1 MKRMIPVKPE
11 DVTWTDDQWNAIHAS
26 GQNILVAAAAGSG
39 KTAVLVNRV
48 IEKIV
53 DPDAPIDVD
62 ELLIVTFT
70 NASAAEMKARIG
82 KAVENALL
90 LDESSA
96 HLKRQIGLL
105 HYASISTLHS
115 FCLDV
120 IKKYYYLADIDP
132 EFRLIEP
139 IESAMVRDEV
149 MDQLLEEHYGN
160 AEDIAFFEL
169 VDTFSGDRSDDD
181 IGKVVGELYDF
192 SRAHPEPEAWLSAIL
207 TNYDVGEIT
216 DVSALPFY
224 SIIEKQLSMT
234 LRQAEHFL
242 KHAIFLCGES
252 AGPEPYLMTLENDL
266 EQIRFLMQALK
277 QNWKSLTDSWKA
289 TKFQRIATLKNKELY
304 DEDLVDQVKK
314 LRDQAK
320 KVVTDAGSEWF
331 TREGIRYISDLEKMK
346 PTIETLVELTKEFSV
361 RFYKEKVSRGMLDFN
376 DLEHLALRILSDP
389 EQAGAPSNAAVG
401 YQEKFKEVLIDEYQ
415 DTNMVQERILS
426 LVTAPSEAEGNLF
439 MVGDVKQSI
448 YRFRLAEPGLFLAK
462 YQRYTKAGDGT
473 GLKIDLSQNFRS
485 RGDVLDTTNFI
496 FNQLMDTEVA
506 EMEYDE
512 QAELVLGAHFPESD
526 NTQTELILIDME
538 QDEKSSEEDELAPEQ
553 LKKRQV
559 EARYIAKRIATL
571 IADKTPVFDKRL
583 KQYRPIEYRDIV
595 VLSRALTSAPD
606 MEDAMKELDIPFYAN
621 NNSGYFEAT
630 EVAIMVSLLKI
641 IDNPYQDIPLASVLR
656 SPIVN
661 LDEDALARI
670 RAAGKNKPYF
680 EALEIY
686 SVSETGDLALRV
698 QSFLRQLSKWRELSM
713 RENLADL
720 IAQIFQETHF
730 YDFVGGL
737 PGGKQRQANLRAL
750 LDRANQY
757 EKTAFRG
764 LFRFIRFVER
774 LQVKGQDLGTAKTL
788 GEKEDV
794 VRMMTIHA
802 SKGLEF
808 PVVFL
813 SGLDRKFNM
822 RDIYNK
828 YLFDKDFG
836 FATRYNDSVKRLVY
850 PSIMQQAIKYKKVAE
865 MMAEEMR
872 VLYVALTR
880 AEEKLILVG
889 TLPNLEKA
897 VTEWERNLMYPD
909 WILPASIRYQAKNYL
924 QWIGNAFVRHPDY
937 LDQMEKGLL
946 PDAVRLPTNMGLVI
960 RKYHCQ
966 EFLMV
971 DADARLDSSWIDIVK
986 YGKEPVERSP
996 YFEQI
1001 QERLSFRYGFTEET
1015 TIRSKQSVTEVKR
1028 QFAVSDSFSDTR
1040 FTRSTQPVSFER
1052 PKFLQE
1058 KQLTAT
1064 ERGTAMHT
1072 VMQALSLN
1080 ERPTAIGIES
1090 LLDELVLKEI
1100 MNKEQAAS
1108 IQVDLILDFFD
1119 SALGQLMLAN
1129 PDFTQREIPFS
1140 YKIPANRLHQDVGT
1154 TEQIIV
1160 QGMIDVMV
1168 ELDDQLIIIDYKT
1181 DQITG
1186 KFENGWLG
1194 GEAILKK
1201 RYQVQMDM
1209 YKEAIEKISGRQV
1222 DHVYLYFFDG
1232 DHVCELIGGN

>member
-1 MKRMIPVKPE
+1 MKRGIPIKPE
-11 DVTWTDDQWNAIHAS
+11 NVTWTDDQWKAIYAS
-26 GQNILVAAAAGSG
+26 GQNVLVAAAAGSG

-53 DPDAPIDVD
+53 DPDEPIDVD
-62 ELLIVTFT
+62 QLLIVTFT

-82 KAVENALL
+82 KAVEKALL
-90 LDESSA
+90 EDESSS
-96 HLKRQIGLL
+96 HLKRQIALL
-105 HYASISTLHS
+105 NYASISTLHS

-149 MDQLLEEHYGN
+149 MDKLLEEHYGN
-160 AEDIAFFEL
+160 AENIAFFEL

-181 IGKVVGELYDF
+181 IGQVVGALYDF
-192 SRAHPEPEAWLSAIL
+192 SRAHPEPEAWLDEIVA
-207 TNYDVGEIT
+207 NYAVEDVT
-216 DVSALPFY
+216 DVTVLPFY
-224 SIIEKQLSMT
+224 TIIEKQLAMT

-242 KHAIFLCGES
+242 KHAIFLCNES
-252 AGPEPYLMTLENDL
+252 AGPEPYLVTLESDL
-266 EQIRFLMQALK
+266 EQIKYLMQALH
-277 QNWKSLTDSWKA
+277 QDWEQLTSAWKSV
-289 TKFQRIATLKNKELY
+289 KFQRIATLKDKELY
-304 DEDLVDQVKK
+304 DEVMVNQVKK

-320 KVVTDAGSEWF
+320 KTVTEAGSEWF
-331 TREGIRYISDLEKMK
+331 SRDGVHYISDLLKMK
-346 PTIETLVELTKEFSV
+346 PTIVTLIELTKEFAI

-376 DLEHLALRILSDP
+376 DLEHLALRVLSDP
-389 EQAGAPSNAAVG
+389 EQEGAPSSAALG

-426 LVTAPSEAEGNLF
+426 LVTADTEENGNLF

-462 YQRYTKAGDGT
+462 YKRYSGTGDGT

-485 RGDVLDTTNFI
+485 RSDVLDTTNFI

-506 EMEYDE
+506 EIEYDE
-512 QAELVLGAHFPESD
+512 QAELVLGARFPESD

-538 QDEKSSEEDELAPEQ
+538 QDEKSDEADELTPEKLQ
-553 LKKRQV
+553 KRQA
-559 EARYIAKRIATL
+559 EARYIAKRIARL
-571 IADKTPVFDKRL
+571 IDEKTPVFDKGL
-583 KQYRPIEYRDIV
+583 KQQRPMEYRDIV
-595 VLSRALTSAPD
+595 ILSRALTSAPD

-630 EVAIMVSLLKI
+630 EVAIMISLLKI

-661 LDEDALARI
+661 LDEDSLARI
-670 RAAGKNKPYF
+670 RAIGKNKPYF
-680 EALEIY
+680 EALEKY
-686 SVSETGDLALRV
+686 ALSESGELASQL
-698 QSFLRQLSKWRELSM
+698 QAFLRQLSKWRELSM
-713 RENLADL
+713 REDLADL
-720 IAQIFQETHF
+720 IAEIFQETHF

-836 FATRYNDSVKRLVY
+836 FATRYNDPVRRLVY

-889 TLPNLEKA
+889 TVPSLEKSVA
-897 VTEWERNLMYPD
+897 EWEQNLVETE
-909 WILPASIRYQAKNYL
+909 WILPASVRFQAKNYL
-924 QWIGNAFVRHPDY
+924 QWVGSAFVRHPNY
-937 LDQMEKGLL
+937 MEQMGSGNSSGT
-946 PDAVRLPTNMGLVI
+946 VRLPTNMRLLFE
-960 RKYHCQ
+960 KHNYQ
-966 EFLMV
+966 EFLTVDV
-971 DADARLDSSWIDIVK
+971 DAKQDLSWLDIVK
-986 YGKEPVERSP
+986 NGKSAVEQSP

-1001 QERLSFRYGFTEET
+1001 QERLSFQYGYIEET
-1015 TIRSKQSVTEVKR
+1015 GIRSKQSVTEVKR
-1028 QFAVSDSFSDTR
+1028 QFSVADSFSDTR
-1040 FTRSTQPVSFER
+1040 FTRSTQPVSFDR

-1058 KQLTAT
+1058 KKLTAT
-1064 ERGTAMHT
+1064 EQGTAMHT
-1072 VMQALSLN
+1072 VMQALSLATA
-1080 ERPTAIGIES
+1080 PTAPTIEA
-1090 LLDELVLKEI
+1090 LLDELVSKEV
-1100 MNKEQAAS
+1100 MNEEQVAT
-1108 IQVDLILDFFD
+1108 IQVDFILNFFD
-1119 SALGQLMLAN
+1119 TELGQLMLAN
-1129 PDFTQREIPFS
+1129 RDCVLREVPFS
-1140 YKIPANRLHQDVGT
+1140 YKIPANRIHPDVDT

-1160 QGMIDVMV
+1160 QGMIDVMI

-1181 DQITG
+1181 DQVTG
-1186 KFENGWLG
+1186 KFENGWVG

-1209 YKEAIEKISGRQV
+1209 YKEAIEKIKGRQV

>member
-1 MKRMIPVKPE
+1 MRRIIPTKPE
-11 DVTWTDDQWNAIHAS
+11 NAMWTDDQWKAMYAS
-26 GQNILVAAAAGSG
+26 GQNVLVAAAAGSG

-53 DPDAPIDVD
+53 DPENPIDVD

-90 LDESSA
+90 VDESSS
-96 HLKRQIGLL
+96 HLKRQIALL
-105 HYASISTLHS
+105 NYASISTLHS

-149 MDQLLEEHYGN
+149 MDKLLEEHYGN
-160 AEDIAFFEL
+160 AENVAFFEL

-192 SRAHPEPEAWLSAIL
+192 SRAHPSPEAWLDSIIA
-207 TNYDVGEIT
+207 NYDVGEIT
-216 DVSALPFY
+216 DVAGLPFY
-224 SIIEKQLSMT
+224 AIIEKQLMME

-242 KHAIFLCGES
+242 KHAIFLCGDS
-252 AGPEPYLMTLENDL
+252 AGPEPYLVTLESDL
-266 EQIRFLMQALK
+266 EQVRSLMQALDCD
-277 QNWKSLTDSWKA
+277 WESLTSAWKA
-289 TKFQRIATLKNKELY
+289 VKFQRIATLKNKELY
-304 DEDLVDQVKK
+304 DEVLVNQVKK

-320 KVVTDAGSEWF
+320 KTVTDAGSEWF
-331 TREGIRYISDLEKMK
+331 SRDGVHYISDLMKMK
-346 PTIETLVELTKEFSV
+346 HTIVTLIELTKEFAI
-361 RFYKEKVSRGMLDFN
+361 RFYQEKISRGMLDFN
-376 DLEHLALRILSDP
+376 DLEHLALRILSHSD
-389 EQAGAPSNAAVG
+389 QDGAPSNAALG

-426 LVTAPSEAEGNLF
+426 LVTADTEADGNLF

-462 YQRYTKAGDGT
+462 YKRYTGDGDGT

-485 RGDVLDTTNFI
+485 RSDVLDTTNFI

-506 EMEYDE
+506 EIEYDE
-512 QAELVLGAHFPESD
+512 QAKLVLGAHFPDSD
-526 NTQTELILIDME
+526 STQTELVLIDME
-538 QDEKSSEEDELAPEQ
+538 QDERSDEVDELAPEQ
-553 LKKRQV
+553 LQKRQA
-559 EARYIAKRIATL
+559 EARYIAKRIAKL
-571 IADKTPVFDKRL
+571 IDERTPVFDKGL
-583 KQYRPIEYRDIV
+583 KQYRPMEYRDIV
-595 VLSRALTSAPD
+595 ILSRALTSAPD

-656 SPIVN
+656 SPIVS

-670 RAAGKNKPYF
+670 RSVGKNKPYF

-686 SVSETGDLALRV
+686 ALSEPGELASQL
-698 QSFLRQLSKWRELSM
+698 QAFLRQLSKWRELSM
-713 RENLADL
+713 REDLADL

-836 FATRYNDSVKRLVY
+836 FATRYNDPVKRLVY
-850 PSIMQQAIKYKKVAE
+850 PSIMQQAIKYKKIAE

-889 TLPNLEKA
+889 TVPSLEKSVA
-897 VTEWERNLMYPD
+897 QWEQNLTEKAWM
-909 WILPASIRYQAKNYL
+909 LPASVRFQAKNYL
-924 QWIGNAFVRHPDY
+924 QWIGSAFVRHPDY
-937 LDQMEKGLL
+937 TEQMENGN
-946 PDAVRLPTNMGLVI
+946 DSGAVRLSTNMRLLIEKHG
-960 RKYHCQ
+960 YQ
-966 EFLMV
+966 EFLTV
-971 DADARLDSSWIDIVK
+971 DAEAREDSSWLDIVK
-986 YGKEPVERSP
+986 NGKEAAEQSP

-1001 QERLSFRYGFTEET
+1001 QERLSFRYGFIEET
-1015 TIRSKQSVTEVKR
+1015 GIRSKQSVTEVKR
-1028 QFAVSDSFSDTR
+1028 QFSVADSFSDTR
-1040 FTRSTQPVSFER
+1040 FTRSAQPVSFER

-1058 KQLTAT
+1058 KRLTAT

-1072 VMQALSLN
+1072 VMQALSLT
-1080 ERPTAIGIES
+1080 EVPTAAGMEA
-1090 LLDELVLKEI
+1090 LLDELVSREV
-1100 MNKEQAAS
+1100 MNEEQVAS
-1108 IQVDLILDFFD
+1108 IQVDSILNFFD
-1119 SALGQLMLAN
+1119 TELGQLMLSY
-1129 PDFTQREIPFS
+1129 PDCTLREIPFS
-1140 YKIPANRLHQDVGT
+1140 YKVPANRIHPDVET
-1154 TEQIIV
+1154 REQIIV
-1160 QGMIDVMV
+1160 QGMIDVLV
-1168 ELDDQLIIIDYKT
+1168 ELDDQLILIDYKT

-1194 GEAILKK
+1194 AEAILKK

-1209 YKEAIEKISGRQV
+1209 YKEAIEKINGRQV

-1232 DHVCELIGGN
+1232 NHVCELTGGN

>member
-1 MKRMIPVKPE
+1 MKREIPIKPE
-11 DVTWTDDQWNAIHAS
+11 NTTWTQDQWKAIYAS
-26 GQNILVAAAAGSG
+26 GQNILVSAAAGSG

-53 DPDAPIDVD
+53 DPNEPIDVD
-62 ELLIVTFT
+62 QLLIVTFT
-70 NASAAEMKARIG
+70 NASAAEMKGRIG
-82 KAVENALL
+82 KAVERALL
-90 LDESSA
+90 ADESSA
-96 HLKRQIGLL
+96 HLKRQIALL
-105 HYASISTLHS
+105 NYASISTLHS

-149 MDQLLEEHYGN
+149 MDHLLEEYYGN
-160 AEDIAFFEL
+160 EENIAFFEL
-169 VDTFSGDRSDDD
+169 VDTFTGDRSDDD
-181 IGKVVGELYDF
+181 IGRVIGELYDF
-192 SRAHPEPEAWLSAIL
+192 SRAHPEPAAWLDAIVA
-207 TNYDVGEIT
+207 NYDVDGIT
-216 DVSALPFY
+216 DVVSLPFY
-224 SIIEKQLSMT
+224 SIIEKQLLMT
-234 LRQAEHFL
+234 LRQAEYTL
-242 KHAIFLCGES
+242 KHAMFLCGES
-252 AGPEPYLMTLENDL
+252 AGPEPYLVTLESDL
-266 EQIRFLMQALK
+266 GQVQSLMEDLQSDWDSVST
-277 QNWKSLTDSWKA
+277 NWKA
-289 TKFQRIATLKNKELY
+289 VKFQRIATLKEKELY
-304 DEDLVDQVKK
+304 DEDLVERVKK

-320 KVVTDAGSEWF
+320 KAITDAGSEWF
-331 TREGIRYISDLEKMK
+331 SRIGENYISDLMKMK
-346 PTIETLVELTKEFSV
+346 PTIETLTELTKEFAT
-361 RFYKEKVSRGMLDFN
+361 RFYNEKVSRGMLDFN

-389 EQAGAPSNAAVG
+389 EHDGAPSNAALG
-401 YQEKFKEVLIDEYQ
+401 YREKFKEVLIDEYQ

-426 LVTAPSEAEGNLF
+426 LVTADTEADGNLF

-462 YQRYTKAGDGT
+462 YKRYTEVGDGT

-485 RGDVLDTTNFI
+485 RSDVLDTTNFI

-506 EMEYDE
+506 EIEYDE
-512 QAELVLGAHFPESD
+512 QAELVLGASFPKSD
-526 NTQTELILIDME
+526 RTQTEFVLIDME
-538 QDEKSSEEDELAPEQ
+538 QDGRTDDTDDLAPEQ
-553 LKKRQV
+553 LQKRQA

-571 IADKTPVFDKRL
+571 IGEKTPVFDKGL
-583 KQYRPIEYRDIV
+583 KQYRPMEYRDIV
-595 VLSRALTSAPD
+595 ILSRALTSAPD

-630 EVAIMVSLLKI
+630 EVATMVALLKI

-656 SPIVN
+656 SPIVR
-661 LDEDALARI
+661 LEEDSLARI
-670 RAAGKNKPYF
+670 RAVGKGKPYF

-686 SVSETGDLALRV
+686 SVSETGNLAS
-698 QSFLRQLSKWRELSM
+698 QIQFFLRQLGKWRELSM

-720 IAQIFQETHF
+720 IAQIFQETNF

-750 LDRANQY
+750 LDRADQY

-836 FATRYNDSVKRLVY
+836 FATRYTDPVKRLVY
-850 PSIMQQAIKYKKVAE
+850 PSIIQQAIKYKKIAE
-865 MMAEEMR
+865 MVAEEMR

-889 TLPNLEKA
+889 TVPSLEKA
-897 VTEWERNLMYPD
+897 MAEWEQNVMHTD
-909 WILPASIRYQAKNYL
+909 WILPASVRYQAKNYL
-924 QWIGNAFVRHPDY
+924 QWIGSAFVRHPNYSELMGATDIA
-937 LDQMEKGLL
+937 GR
-946 PDAVRLPTNMGLVI
+946 VRLPTNMRLRI
-960 RKYHCQ
+960 EKCDYQ
-966 EFLMV
+966 EFLTV
-971 DADARLDSSWIDIVK
+971 DTYTRLDSSWFDIVK
-986 YGKEPVERSP
+986 NGKKPVEQSS
-996 YFEQI
+996 YFNEI
-1001 QERLSFRYGFTEET
+1001 QERLSFQYGFSEEASV
-1015 TIRSKQSVTEVKR
+1015 RSKQSVTEVKR
-1028 QFAVSDSFSDTR
+1028 QFSVVDSFSDTR
-1040 FTRSTQPVSFER
+1040 FTRSTQPVSFDR
-1052 PKFLQE
+1052 PRFLQE
-1058 KQLTAT
+1058 RQLTAT

-1072 VMQALSLN
+1072 VMQALPLKST
-1080 ERPTAIGIES
+1080 PTADSITT
-1090 LLDELVLKEI
+1090 LLDNLVLREI
-1100 MNKEQAAS
+1100 MSEEQVAS
-1108 IQVDLILDFFD
+1108 IQADSILSFFD
-1119 SALGQLMLAN
+1119 SELGRLMLAN
-1129 PDFTQREIPFS
+1129 PDFTLREIPFS
-1140 YKIPANRLHQDVGT
+1140 YKVPANRIHPDVDT
-1154 TEQIIV
+1154 REQIIV
-1160 QGMIDVMV
+1160 QGMIDVMI

-1209 YKEAIEKISGRQV
+1209 YREAIEQIIGRQV

-1232 DHVCELIGGN
+1232 DHVCELTGGD

>member
-1 MKRMIPVKPE
+1 M
-11 DVTWTDDQWNAIHAS
+11 
-26 GQNILVAAAAGSG
+26 
-39 KTAVLVNRV
+39 
-48 IEKIV
+48 
-53 DPDAPIDVD
+53 
-62 ELLIVTFT
+62 
-70 NASAAEMKARIG
+70 
-82 KAVENALL
+82 
-90 LDESSA
+90 
-96 HLKRQIGLL
+96 
-105 HYASISTLHS
+105 
-115 FCLDV
+115 
-120 IKKYYYLADIDP
+120 
-132 EFRLIEP
+132 
-139 IESAMVRDEV
+139 
-149 MDQLLEEHYGN
+149 
-160 AEDIAFFEL
+160 
-169 VDTFSGDRSDDD
+169 
-181 IGKVVGELYDF
+181 
-192 SRAHPEPEAWLSAIL
+192 
-207 TNYDVGEIT
+207 
-216 DVSALPFY
+216 PF
-224 SIIEKQLSMT
+224 
-234 LRQAEHFL
+234 
-242 KHAIFLCGES
+242 FLCGES
-252 AGPEPYLMTLENDL
+252 AGPEPYLATLENDL
-266 EQIRFLMQALK
+266 EQIRFLMQELHHD
-277 QNWKSLTDSWKA
+277 WESLTDVWKSV
-289 TKFQRIATLKNKELY
+289 KFQRITTLKDKELY
-304 DEDLVDQVKK
+304 DEALVNQVKK

-320 KVVTDAGSEWF
+320 KAVTDAGSEWF
-331 TREGIRYISDLEKMK
+331 SRDGAHYISDLLKMK
-346 PTIETLVELTKEFSV
+346 PTIVTLIELTKEFAI

-376 DLEHLALRILSDP
+376 DLEHLALRVLSDP
-389 EQAGAPSNAAVG
+389 ERDGGPSNAALG

-426 LVTAPSEAEGNLF
+426 MVTADTEVNGNLF

-462 YQRYTKAGDGT
+462 YKRYSGDGDGT

-485 RGDVLDTTNFI
+485 RSDVLDATNFI

-506 EMEYDE
+506 EIEYDE
-512 QAELVLGAHFPESD
+512 QAELILGTYFPESD
-526 NTQTELILIDME
+526 MTQTELVLIDME
-538 QDEKSSEEDELAPEQ
+538 QDEKSNEVDELAPEQ
-553 LKKRQV
+553 LQKRQV
-559 EARYIAKRIATL
+559 EARYIAKRIARL
-571 IADKTPVFDKRL
+571 IDEKTPVYDKGL
-583 KQYRPIEYRDIV
+583 KQYRPMEYRDIV

-670 RAAGKNKPYF
+670 RAVGKNKPYF
-680 EALEIY
+680 EALEKY
-686 SVSETGDLALRV
+686 ALSEPGKLASQL
-698 QSFLRQLSKWRELSM
+698 QAFLRQLSKWRELSM
-713 RENLADL
+713 REDLADL

-836 FATRYNDSVKRLVY
+836 FATRYNDPVRRLVY

-865 MMAEEMR
+865 MIAEEMR

-889 TLPNLEKA
+889 TVPSLEKS
-897 VTEWERNLMYPD
+897 VSEWERNLMETD
-909 WILPASIRYQAKNYL
+909 WMLPASVRYQAKNYL
-924 QWIGNAFVRHPDY
+924 QWIGSAFVRHPSY
-937 LDQMEKGLL
+937 IEQMEGKNIAG
-946 PDAVRLPTNMGLVI
+946 AVKLPTNMRLLI
-960 RKYHCQ
+960 KKHNYQ
-966 EFLMV
+966 EFLTV
-971 DADARLDSSWIDIVK
+971 DADAKWDSSWLDIVK
-986 YGKEPVERSP
+986 NGKDAVEQSP

-1001 QERLSFRYGFTEET
+1001 QERLSFQYSYMEET
-1015 TIRSKQSVTEVKR
+1015 GIRSKQSVTEMKR
-1028 QFAVSDSFSDTR
+1028 QFSVADSFSDTR
-1040 FTRSTQPVSFER
+1040 FTRSAQPVSFDR

-1072 VMQALSLN
+1072 VMQALSL
-1080 ERPTAIGIES
+1080 EVAPTAARIEV
-1090 LLDELVLKEI
+1090 LLDELVSKEI
-1100 MNKEQAAS
+1100 LNEEQVAS
-1108 IQVDLILDFFD
+1108 IQVDLILNFFD
-1119 SALGQLMLAN
+1119 TELGQLMLVN
-1129 PDFTQREIPFS
+1129 PDCTLREIPFS
-1140 YKIPANRLHQDVGT
+1140 YKIPANRIHPDVDT

-1160 QGMIDVMV
+1160 QGMIDVMI

-1209 YKEAIEKISGRQV
+1209 YKEAIEKINGRQV

-1232 DHVCELIGGN
+1232 DHVCELTGGE

>member
-1 MKRMIPVKPE
+1 MKGEIPVKPA
-11 DVTWTDDQWNAIHAS
+11 DVTWTNDQWKAIHAS
-26 GQNILVAAAAGSG
+26 GQNVLVAAAAGSG

-48 IEKIV
+48 IEKV
-53 DPDAPIDVD
+53 MSPEAPLDID

-90 LDESSA
+90 VNESSD
-96 HLKRQIGLL
+96 HLKRQIALL
-105 HYASISTLHS
+105 NYASISTLHS

-139 IESAMVRDEV
+139 IESSMVRDEV

-160 AEDIAFFEL
+160 VENVPFFEL

-181 IGKVVGELYDF
+181 VGQVIGALYDF
-192 SRAHPEPEAWLSAIL
+192 SRAHPEPEKWLDAIVA
-207 TNYDVGEIT
+207 NYDVSAIR
-216 DVSALPFY
+216 DVTELPFY
-224 SIIEKQLSMT
+224 AIIYKQLLMT
-234 LRQAEHFL
+234 LRQAEQFL
-242 KHAIFLCGES
+242 TYAIFLCGET
-252 AGPEPYLMTLENDL
+252 AGPEPYLVTLENDL
-266 EQIRFLMQALK
+266 MQVQQVMAGLDGS
-277 QNWKSLTDSWKA
+277 WEEVAAVWKA
-289 TKFQRIATLKNKELY
+289 VKFQRIATLKNKELY
-304 DEDLVDQVKK
+304 DDVLVSQVKK

-320 KVVTDAGSEWF
+320 KAIADAESEWF
-331 TREGIRYISDLEKMK
+331 SRNGENYLLDLEKMK
-346 PTIETLVELTKEFSV
+346 PTIGTLVALAKEFSM
-361 RFYKEKVSRGMLDFN
+361 RFYQEKVARGMLDFN
-376 DLEHLALRILSDP
+376 DLEHLALRVLRDVD
-389 EQAGAPSNAAVG
+389 GAPSNAALG
-401 YQEKFKEVLIDEYQ
+401 YREKFKEVLIDEYQ
-415 DTNMVQERILS
+415 DTNMVQEQILA
-426 LVTAPSEAEGNLF
+426 LVTKDSEADGNLF

-462 YQRYTKAGDGT
+462 YQRYTGDGDGT
-473 GLKIDLSQNFRS
+473 GLRIDLSQNFRS
-485 RGDVLDTTNFI
+485 RADVLDTTNFI
-496 FNQLMDTEVA
+496 FRQLMDAEVGEVA
-506 EMEYDE
+506 YDK
-512 QAELVLGAHFPESD
+512 QAELVLGANFPKSD
-526 NTQTELILIDME
+526 SSETELILIDME
-538 QDEKSSEEDELAPEQ
+538 QEDKSEDIDELAPEQ
-553 LKKRQV
+553 IQKRQA
-559 EARYIAKRIATL
+559 EARYIAKRVASL
-571 IADKTPVFDKRL
+571 IQEKTPVFDKGT
-583 KQYRPIEYRDIV
+583 KEYRPMEYRDIV
-595 VLSRALTSAPD
+595 ILSRALTSAPD
-606 MEDAMKELDIPFYAN
+606 IEDAMKEWGIPFYAN

-656 SPIVN
+656 SPIIG

-670 RAAGKNKPYF
+670 RAVGKNKPYF
-680 EALEIY
+680 EALERY
-686 SVSETGDLALRV
+686 VESQGDALASRL
-698 QSFLRQLSKWRELSM
+698 SAFLKQLSGWRELSM

-720 IAQIFQETHF
+720 IARIFQETHF

-764 LFRFIRFVER
+764 LFRFIRFVEK

-836 FATRYNDSVKRLVY
+836 FATRYNDPVKRLVY

-889 TLPNLEKA
+889 TVPSLEK
-897 VTEWERNLMYPD
+897 VTKEWEQNIMQKD
-909 WILPASIRYQAKNYL
+909 WMLPASTRYQAKTYL
-924 QWIGNAFVRHPDY
+924 QWIGSTLVRHPAY
-937 LDQMEKGLL
+937 LEQMDTGREAAGVALET
-946 PDAVRLPTNMGLVI
+946 DMRLVI
-960 RKYHCQ
+960 AKHHWR
-966 EFLMV
+966 ELIAV
-971 DADARLDSSWIDIVK
+971 DVADKTDSDWLSVVQRGDSAPEQTPFYEEIQKRL
-986 YGKEPVERSP
+986 G
-996 YFEQI
+996 FQ
-1001 QERLSFRYGFTEET
+1001 YGFAEATN
-1015 TIRSKQSVTEVKR
+1015 IRSKQSVTEVKR
-1028 QFAVSDSFSDTR
+1028 QFSVVDSFSDTR
-1040 FTRSTQPVSFER
+1040 FTRNGQPVSLER

-1058 KQLTAT
+1058 KRMTAT

-1072 VMQALSLN
+1072 VMQALPLDGK
-1080 ERPTAIGIES
+1080 PTRES
-1090 LLDELVLKEI
+1090 IVELLDDLLLREVLSKSQLEVIEI
-1100 MNKEQAAS
+1100 EP
-1108 IQVDLILDFFD
+1108 ILAFFD
-1119 SALGQLMLAN
+1119 TELGELMLAN
-1129 PDFTQREIPFS
+1129 ARSTKREVPFS
-1140 YKIPANRLHQDVGT
+1140 YQIPAQRLHKEAS
-1154 TEQIIV
+1154 TEEQVIV
-1160 QGMIDVMV
+1160 QGMIDVLV
-1168 ELDDQLIIIDYKT
+1168 DLGEELVIIDYKT
-1181 DQITG
+1181 DQITN
-1186 KFENGWLG
+1186 KFENGWLT

-1209 YKEAIEKISGRQV
+1209 YREAVEKITGRQV
-1222 DHVYLYFFDG
+1222 RHIYLYFFDG
-1232 DHVCELIGGN
+1232 DHVCELTGGR